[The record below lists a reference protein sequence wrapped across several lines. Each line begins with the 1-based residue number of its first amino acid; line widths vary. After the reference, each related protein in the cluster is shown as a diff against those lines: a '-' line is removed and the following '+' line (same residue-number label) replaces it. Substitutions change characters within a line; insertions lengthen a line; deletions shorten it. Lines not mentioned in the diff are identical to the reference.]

1 MRRKVRQPEQVCGQT
16 SHARMHLVP
25 EQAQRTQ
32 RAPPLGRAAAAL
44 ELNPEQ
50 AVRMCKLAW
59 MCSVRVQAC

>member
-1 MRRKVRQPEQVCGQT
+1 
-16 SHARMHLVP
+16 MHLVP

-50 AVRMCKLAW
+50 AVRMCKLAC